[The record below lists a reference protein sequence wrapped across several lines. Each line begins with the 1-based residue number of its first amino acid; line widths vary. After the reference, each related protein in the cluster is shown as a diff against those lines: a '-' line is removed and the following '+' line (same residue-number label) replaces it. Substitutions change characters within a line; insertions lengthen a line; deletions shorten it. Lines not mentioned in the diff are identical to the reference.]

1 MNAPV
6 LSTPPETPPWKRWLV
21 LSPAAR
27 ILIFVAVLGA
37 LIFLLRIAFV
47 GIGWASPGSPVP
59 QRHIA
64 MVVVQIVPAVL
75 AYLFLVRVIER
86 RWPAEL
92 AWEKLLPDGA
102 LGFIAGG
109 LLVSA
114 VIGLLWQ
121 LGSYEITGFNPEPN
135 WVRQLMIGGFGAA
148 IAEEIITRGVL
159 FRVLEEGLGTWA
171 ALLISAALF
180 GLGHL
185 GNNGATVWSAAA
197 VALEAGLLFGL
208 LFHITRSLPLC
219 IGVHMGWNFTQGAV
233 WGVPVS
239 GVQDT
244 GWLVSV
250 RPGPVWLSGGHFGA
264 EASVVAVAL
273 CSVVTLWLLQL
284 ALRRGS
290 IVPPWFARGRAA
302 AAPGVAND
310 NVQDKAATT
319 C

>member
-1 MNAPV
+1 M
-6 LSTPPETPPWKRWLV
+6 

-27 ILIFVAVLGA
+27 IVIFFGALGA

-47 GIGWASPGSPVP
+47 GIGWAGPGAPTPELHVAMMVM
-59 QRHIA
+59 QIA
-64 MVVVQIVPAVL
+64 PAVL

-92 AWEKLLPDGA
+92 AWDKLLPEGA
-102 LGFIAGG
+102 LGFVAGA
-109 LLVSA
+109 LLISLV
-114 VIGLLWQ
+114 VGLLWQ
-121 LGSYEITGFNPEPN
+121 LGSYEVTGFNPEPN

-171 ALLISAALF
+171 ALLLSAAVF

-185 GNNGATVWSAAA
+185 GNNAATVWSTAAIA
-197 VALEAGLLFGL
+197 VEAGLLFGL
-208 LFHITRSLPLC
+208 LFHVTRSLPVC
-219 IGVHMGWNFTQGAV
+219 IGMHMGWNFTQGAV

-239 GVQDT
+239 GIQDT

-250 RPGPVWLSGGHFGA
+250 RPGPVWLSGGNFGA

-290 IVPPWFARGRAA
+290 IVPPWFLRGSVAAARGVAA
-302 AAPGVAND
+302 D
-310 NVQDKAATT
+310 NVKDKAATT